1 MNQDISGDKLK
12 IAVVGCFPPSKQ
24 GLNEYNCHLSRA
36 IGELG
41 HKCIAISNMLTDI
54 EKKNLKKVKCTKVVI
69 RRVWKFDSYSS
80 WYNIAK
86 LIRKE
91 QPDLV
96 IFSLIFSSFSF
107 RGYRSFINLL
117 TPALIKIMGF
127 KTGVILHHLYEN
139 IDMGIYGKTKTTI
152 FKMGCNLITRS
163 FKLADKV
170 FVLVERYKEF
180 LESRYKAGNVRYVSH
195 GCFLKL
201 KDPLPHKKSKNVLV
215 MGKFGAYKK
224 LDRIIEIA
232 KDLFEEDCEVKLII
246 AGRSHPYFK
255 GHVEEV
261 IEHSLHNFIDFR
273 GYVLEEHL
281 PALFSDVNVVVIPYD
296 FYTGTSGI
304 AHLAINYGRPIVAY
318 DSLEIEDLIENTG
331 ARISRV
337 TIGDETAFKARIKEY
352 LNDFE
357 KQRTD
362 GTHNFRI
369 GQKIYI
375 SNIAGEMVEELMH
388 AKIKR

>member
-1 MNQDISGDKLK
+1 MK
-12 IAVVGCFPPSKQ
+12 IAIVGCFPPSKQ

-54 EKKNLKKVKCTKVVI
+54 EKKNLKKVKCTKVMI
-69 RRVWKFDSYSS
+69 RRIWKFDSYFS
-80 WYNIAK
+80 WYNIVK

-91 QPDLV
+91 KPDVV

-107 RGYRSFINLL
+107 RGYRSFVNLL
-117 TPALIKIMGF
+117 TPALVKFTGF
-127 KTGVILHHLYEN
+127 KTAIILHHLYEN
-139 IDMGIYGKTKTTI
+139 IDMGTYGKTRIAI
-152 FKMGCNLITRS
+152 FKIGCNLITRS
-163 FKLADKV
+163 FKLVDKV
-170 FVLVERYKEF
+170 FVLVERYREF
-180 LESRYKAGNVRYVSH
+180 LESRYRAKNVRYVSH

-201 KDPLPHKKSKNVLV
+201 EEPLPYKKSKNVLV

-224 LDRIIEIA
+224 LDRIIEMV
-232 KDLFEEDCEVKLII
+232 KELSDEDSDIKLII

-261 IEHSLHNFIDFR
+261 LEHALHNFIDFR

-281 PALFSDVNVVVIPYD
+281 PALFSDINVVVIPYD

-304 AHLAINYGRPIVAY
+304 AHLAVNYGRPIVAY
-318 DSLEIEDLIENTG
+318 DSLEIEDLIENIG
-331 ARISRV
+331 VRIARV
-337 TIGDETAFKARIKEY
+337 PIGDETAFKARIKDY

-357 KQRTD
+357 KQKTD
-362 GTHNFRI
+362 GVHNFRV
-369 GQKIYI
+369 GQKIYL
-375 SNIAGEMVEELMH
+375 SNIAKEIIDKTLSRENE
-388 AKIKR
+388 K

>member
-1 MNQDISGDKLK
+1 
-12 IAVVGCFPPSKQ
+12 
-24 GLNEYNCHLSRA
+24 
-36 IGELG
+36 
-41 HKCIAISNMLTDI
+41 
-54 EKKNLKKVKCTKVVI
+54 
-69 RRVWKFDSYSS
+69 
-80 WYNIAK
+80 
-86 LIRKE
+86 
-91 QPDLV
+91 
-96 IFSLIFSSFSF
+96 
-107 RGYRSFINLL
+107 
-117 TPALIKIMGF
+117 
-127 KTGVILHHLYEN
+127 
-139 IDMGIYGKTKTTI
+139 
-152 FKMGCNLITRS
+152 
-163 FKLADKV
+163 
-170 FVLVERYKEF
+170 
-180 LESRYKAGNVRYVSH
+180 
-195 GCFLKL
+195 
-201 KDPLPHKKSKNVLV
+201 